1 MHKNCSR
8 REWLLRTAAA
18 VPGAWLA
25 GSSLSRAAS
34 APALPVAVAKCKT
47 YESAELVPTRSKR
60 FDQLGGLGRLVN
72 GKTVGIK
79 VNLTG
84 DPTYRLGYAPLGDSH
99 YTHPQVIAVTVHL
112 LGRAGARR
120 IRVLESPWA
129 TA

>member
-8 REWLLRTAAA
+8 REWLLGAAAA
-18 VPGAWLA
+18 VPGTWLA
-25 GSSLSRAAS
+25 GSPLSRAAS
-34 APALPVAVAKCKT
+34 APALPVAVAKCTT
-47 YESAELVPTRSKR
+47 YETAELVPTLSKM

-99 YTHPQVIAVTVHL
+99 YTHPQVIAATLHL
-112 LGRAGARR
+112 LGPAA
-120 IRVLESPWA
+120 
-129 TA
+129 